1 MHGVTLPEGVK
12 HLHGALHLVPF
23 DLISI
28 ADKEPAEDAPKGY
41 KFSNPRTLTE
51 KGQASLLDKK
61 NAEILRADIR
71 DRTLMAP
78 FICRWAEEN
87 GEIRPQ
93 LVGGERRYRAVDK
106 LRTDK
111 TSVKDANLAKLNS
124 EGEYEYEYRPAN
136 EVYALVP
143 CQIYSAKSDIDAL
156 AYAYSENAIR
166 TNLTEG
172 HDVAICQELRK
183 SGASDEKIMEIM
195 HKDARWL
202 RDTDNFINS
211 LDENSLKD
219 LIEDRIDRDSAKALM
234 EIEDIDIRT
243 KVRESANAE
252 SSEDSARRR
261 ARYQKR
267 VVSAMEEQEIAAGSV
282 ADADYTGNTEAKAV
296 ATKTLADADAK
307 VKRTVEERDSKRP
320 VTKKKHIISAT
331 KSVTGDDPISKQA
344 LRGPKIKES
353 YVDYLVS
360 VIDNDGKAPDET
372 FQIDT
377 KALEFGLAI
386 AKGILS
392 GNTNCADVCR
402 KFSEDNE

>member
-28 ADKEPAEDAPKGY
+28 ADKEPADDKIGY

-51 KGQASLLDKK
+51 KGQAGLLDKK
-61 NAEILRADIR
+61 SAEILRADIR

-111 TSVKDANLAKLNS
+111 TSVKDANSAKLNS
-124 EGEYEYEYRPAN
+124 EGEYEYEYRPAS

-143 CQIYSAKSDIDAL
+143 CQIFSAKSDLEAL
-156 AYAYSENAIR
+156 GFAYSENAMR
-166 TNLTEG
+166 LNLTEG
-172 HDVAICQELRK
+172 HDTAICQELRK

-219 LIEDRIDRDSAKALM
+219 LIEDRIDRDSAKALL
-234 EIEDIDIRT
+234 EIEDIDTRT
-243 KVRESANAE
+243 QVRESANAE
-252 SSEDSARRR
+252 SADDGNRRR

-267 VVSAMEEQEIAAGSV
+267 VVSALEEQEIASGSV
-282 ADADYTGNTEAKAV
+282 ADAEYTGNEAAKAV

-307 VKRTVEERDSKRP
+307 VKRTVEDRDSKKS
-320 VTKKKHIISAT
+320 VTKKKHIVGAT
-331 KSVTGDDPISKQA
+331 KLVTGGDPTNKQA

-360 VIDNDGKAPDET
+360 VIDNDGKAPDDS

-392 GNTNCADVCR
+392 GGTNCADICR
-402 KFSEDNE
+402 KFSEEE

>member
-1 MHGVTLPEGVK
+1 M
-12 HLHGALHLVPF
+12 
-23 DLISI
+23 
-28 ADKEPAEDAPKGY
+28 
-41 KFSNPRTLTE
+41 
-51 KGQASLLDKK
+51 DKK
-61 NAEILRADIR
+61 SAELLRADIR

-111 TSVKDANLAKLNS
+111 TPVKDASSAKLNA
-124 EGEYEYEYRPAN
+124 EGEYEYEYRPAS

-143 CQIYSAKSDIDAL
+143 CQIFSAKSDVEAL
-156 AYAYSENAIR
+156 GFAYSENAMR
-166 TNLTEG
+166 LNLTDG
-172 HDVAICQELRK
+172 HDIAICQELRK

-195 HKDARWL
+195 RKDARWL
-202 RDTDNFINS
+202 RDTDNFINN

-219 LIEDRIDRDSAKALM
+219 LIEDRIDRESAKALL
-234 EIEDIDIRT
+234 EIDDVDTRT
-243 KVRESANAE
+243 QVRELANAE
-252 SSEDSARRR
+252 SAEDAARRR

-267 VVSAMEEQEIAAGSV
+267 VAAAMEEQEIAAGSK
-282 ADADYTGNTEAKAV
+282 ADAEYSGNHTAKEV

-307 VKRTVEERDSKRP
+307 VKRTVEERDSKKA
-320 VTKKKHIISAT
+320 VTKKKHIVSAT
-331 KSVTGDDPISKQA
+331 KSVTGSDPTSKQA
-344 LRGPKIKES
+344 MRAPKIKEH

-360 VIDNDGKAPDET
+360 VIDNDGKAPDES

-392 GNTNCADVCR
+392 GQTNCADICR
-402 KFSEDNE
+402 KFIEEE